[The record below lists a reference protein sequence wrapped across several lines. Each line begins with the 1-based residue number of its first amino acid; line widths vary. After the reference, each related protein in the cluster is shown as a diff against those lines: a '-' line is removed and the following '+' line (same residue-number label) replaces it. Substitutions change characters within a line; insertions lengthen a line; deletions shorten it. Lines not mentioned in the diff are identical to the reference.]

1 VVSAVQLLGKRTSK
15 DRNLGDWGPGTQG
28 TPRIP
33 STVAVTWAGGSTNFG
48 VISTEAQTK
57 KRAMHRDGTML

>member
-1 VVSAVQLLGKRTSK
+1 MYLCSCAPQHEADREVVSRL
-15 DRNLGDWGPGTQG
+15 P
-28 TPRIP
+28 IP

-57 KRAMHRDGTML
+57 KRVMHRDGTML